1 MDMVKR
7 TEQQAHGEMRIYLFA
22 SIFSFCEDW
31 IKHPKNSLSFA
42 FLLILGNK
50 DHLLPVQRSKICC
63 KRLSN
68 PPVQDKDIL
77 K

>member
-1 MDMVKR
+1 MDTVKR
-7 TEQQAHGEMRIYLFA
+7 TEQQAHGETRIYLFP

-31 IKHPKNSLSFA
+31 IQHPKNSLSFA
-42 FLLILGNK
+42 FLLILGNE
-50 DHLLPVQRSKICC
+50 DRLLPVQQSEICC

-68 PPVQDKDIL
+68 PPVQEKDIL

>member
-1 MDMVKR
+1 MDAVKR

-31 IKHPKNSLSFA
+31 IKHPKNSLNFA
-42 FLLILGNK
+42 FLLILGNE
-50 DHLLPVQRSKICC
+50 DRLLPVQHSEICC
-63 KRLSN
+63 KGLWN
-68 PPVQDKDIL
+68 PPVQEKDIL